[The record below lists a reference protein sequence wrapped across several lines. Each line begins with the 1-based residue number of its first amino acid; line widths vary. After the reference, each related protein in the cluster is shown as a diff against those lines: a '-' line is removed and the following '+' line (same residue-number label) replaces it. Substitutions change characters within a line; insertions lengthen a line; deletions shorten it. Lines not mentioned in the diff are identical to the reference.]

1 MWVADS
7 LLLIRVKAIACSAV
21 RDRKVTPKRSE
32 VSQSART
39 VQGNA
44 TGLARDEVTTEERN
58 VLEFK
63 GSILYSYY
71 INRRQSR

>member
-1 MWVADS
+1 M
-7 LLLIRVKAIACSAV
+7 LIRVKAITCCAV
-21 RDRKVTPKRSE
+21 RDRNVNPKRSE
-32 VSQSART
+32 VRQSART

-44 TGLARDEVTTEERN
+44 TGLARDKVTTEEKN
-58 VLEFK
+58 AIEFK